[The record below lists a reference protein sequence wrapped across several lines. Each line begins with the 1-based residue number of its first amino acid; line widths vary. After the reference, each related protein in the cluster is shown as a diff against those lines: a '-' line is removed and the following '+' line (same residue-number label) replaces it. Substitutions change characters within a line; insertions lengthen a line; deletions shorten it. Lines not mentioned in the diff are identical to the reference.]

1 MNNQSNIERV
11 VMRRVFLIRIFR
23 PFISSGTLAVLI
35 FIFALWGVGREVWV
49 ARVLQNAPK
58 NPADLPH
65 FYVDAFDHTR
75 LIVQALLLL
84 ALAALIYSVRKF
96 TRALSTSFF
105 ATKNI

>member
-11 VMRRVFLIRIFR
+11 VMRRIFLIRMFR

-35 FIFALWGVGREVWV
+35 FIFASWGIGREVWV

-58 NPADLPH
+58 NLTDLPR
-65 FYVDAFDHTR
+65 FYLDAFDHTR

-84 ALAALIYSVRKF
+84 AFTALIYSVRKF
-96 TRALSTSFF
+96 SRALSTSFV
-105 ATKNI
+105 TKTT